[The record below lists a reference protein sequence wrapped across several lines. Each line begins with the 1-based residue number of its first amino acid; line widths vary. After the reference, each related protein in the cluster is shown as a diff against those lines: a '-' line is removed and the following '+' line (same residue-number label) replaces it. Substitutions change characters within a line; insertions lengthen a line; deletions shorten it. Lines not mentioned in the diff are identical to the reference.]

1 MLYEDFKL
9 DCLEQ
14 DPVEI
19 LDRFNITTFDLIERF
34 EDLIEAAFYEQE
46 TQEEYYDYEEEDE

>member
-9 DCLEQ
+9 DLLEQ

-34 EDLIEAAFYEQE
+34 EDKIEAAFYEQE

>member
-9 DCLEQ
+9 DLLEQ

>member
-9 DCLEQ
+9 DLLEQ

-34 EDLIEAAFYEQE
+34 EDLIQAAFYEQE